1 MILPLTSPNASLAT
15 AGGKATNLARLARAG
30 LPVPP
35 GFIVATA
42 AYHAFVA
49 ANDLTPMINGQL
61 STPALRAGASVA
73 NGQLG
78 VDAASAVIRAQFA
91 AAPIPADLADQILAS
106 YHALPTDSG
115 LRITHYELPAVA
127 VRSSATAEDL
137 PDLSF
142 AGQQDTL
149 LNVVG
154 DQALLDAVVTCWSSL
169 WTARAIAYRQRNGIP
184 HEGVALAV
192 VVQAMVESEA
202 SGVLFTANPLTGQRG
217 EAVIDATL
225 GLGEALVSG
234 QVEPDHYA
242 VDASAG
248 HIVEKRLGAK
258 ALAIRGQA
266 GGGTATVAQQAAHQ
280 QALPDAAILELARLG
295 QRIEQELYA
304 GQPQD
309 IEWAWAGG
317 RLTLLQSRAIT
328 SLYPL
333 PDGMPAEPLQVLFS
347 LNHVQGMLDPFTP
360 LGQDAI
366 IHAYVTLATL
376 FGRSFTPATQ
386 RELTMAGERLYINL
400 TPGVR
405 HGLGQK
411 VLRGILGVVE
421 SGAGQAIAEALDD
434 PRLAVQ
440 RSGLSP
446 AAAASLTRF
455 VAIVARR
462 AARVMRQP
470 DVQRN
475 AAVRLVDDFI
485 AEMESRSRQAG
496 SLAERMALWQ
506 AIYREFAARISLR
519 LFPPIAAGI
528 GSFYQLRRL
537 AVRATGS
544 DQLALEAARG
554 LPNNVTTEMD
564 LALWIV
570 AQVIRADAES
580 AARFEAGDAASL
592 AAAYQARSLPLPAQA
607 ALMAFMDRYGMRG
620 LAEIDLGRPRWRD
633 DPAHVVQVVQS
644 YLAIDDPAQA
654 PDAVF
659 RRGAVAAEAAIERL
673 ASAMPNAAQAQAVRV
688 LGSRMRA
695 LSGLRETPK
704 FTIIRLLGIVRRMM
718 LQSGEELRAAGVL
731 AQADDIFFLRFE
743 ELEALAT
750 TVPDGVEPS
759 GGSVGEDRLKPGLHP
774 AWQVLA
780 LERRQA
786 YQRELRRRQVP
797 RLMLSD
803 GRAFYAGLGA
813 DSGDGVLSGSPV
825 SPGVVEG
832 VVHVVFDPRGAQ
844 LAPGEILVCPGTDPS
859 WTPLFLA
866 AAGLVMEVGGMMT
879 HGSVVAREYGIPAV
893 VGIQRATTRLTTGQR
908 VRVNGNTG
916 EITLLDALPNGAQ
929 PA

>member
-1 MILPLTSPNASLAT
+1 MILPLDSPHATLST

-35 GFIVATA
+35 GFIVSTA

-49 ANDLTPMINGQL
+49 ANDLAAMINGQL
-61 STPALRAGASVA
+61 SMV
-73 NGQLG
+73 NGQWSMD
-78 VDAASAVIRAQFA
+78 DAASAIRAQFA
-91 AAPIPADLADQILAS
+91 AAPIPADLAGQILAA
-106 YHALPTDSG
+106 YHAL
-115 LRITHYELPAVA
+115 LPALTIDNSLLTIDHSPVA

-217 EAVIDATL
+217 QAVIDATL

-234 QVEPDHYA
+234 QVEPDHYV
-242 VDASAG
+242 VDARAG
-248 HIVEKRLGAK
+248 RIVQKRLGAK

-266 GGGTATVAQQAAHQ
+266 GGGVTTIAQQAADQ

-317 RLTLLQSRAIT
+317 RLYVLQSRAIT
-328 SLYPL
+328 SLYP
-333 PDGMPAEPLQVLFS
+333 PPADMPAEPLQVLFS

-366 IHAYVTLATL
+366 IRAYLTLATL
-376 FGRSFTPATQ
+376 FGRQYTAQTQ
-386 RELTMAGERLYINL
+386 RELATAGERLYINITPALRHAQGRALL
-400 TPGVR
+400 T
-405 HGLGQK
+405 
-411 VLRGILGVVE
+411 GILAVIE
-421 SGAGQAIAEALDD
+421 PGAGQAIAGVLDE
-434 PRLAVQ
+434 PSLAAA
-440 RSGLSP
+440 RGGLSP
-446 AAAASLTRF
+446 AATASLARFASTVAGRAAAAMRRPQEQRDDMQRLIDGF
-455 VAIVARR
+455 VADMDTRSR
-462 AARVMRQP
+462 AART
-470 DVQRN
+470 
-475 AAVRLVDDFI
+475 L
-485 AEMESRSRQAG
+485 G
-496 SLAERMALWQ
+496 ERMALWD

-519 LFPPIAAGI
+519 LFPPIVAGI

-554 LPNNVTTEMD
+554 LPGNVTTEMD
-564 LALWIV
+564 LVLWTV
-570 AQVIRADAES
+570 AQVIQADPES
-580 AARFEAGDAASL
+580 AARFDGEDAASL
-592 AAAYQARSLPLPAQA
+592 AAAYQARDLPLPAQV
-607 ALMAFMDRYGMRG
+607 ALMAFMERYGMRG
-620 LAEIDLGRPRWRD
+620 LAEIDLGRPRWRE

-644 YLAIDDPAQA
+644 YVRIDDPAQA

-659 RRGAVAAEAAIERL
+659 RRGAVVAEAAIERL
-673 ASAMPNAAQAQAVRV
+673 AAAMPNPAQARLAR
-688 LGSRMRA
+688 LLASRMRA

-718 LQSGEELRAAGVL
+718 LQSGEELVAAGAL
-731 AQADDIFFLRFE
+731 DRPDDIFFLHFE
-743 ELEALAT
+743 ELAT
-750 TVPDGVEPS
+750 LGNDERGPRKDEWRRIV
-759 GGSVGEDRLKPGLHP
+759 
-774 AWQVLA
+774 A
-780 LERRQA
+780 ERRQA
-786 YQRELRRRQVP
+786 YDRERMRRQIP
-797 RLMLSD
+797 RILLSD
-803 GRAFYAGLGA
+803 GRAFYEGLGA
-813 DSGDGVLSGSPV
+813 DSSGGALSGSPV

-859 WTPLFLA
+859 WTPLFLTA
-866 AAGLVMEVGGMMT
+866 GGLVMEVGGLMT

-893 VGIQRATTRLTTGQR
+893 VGVHEATTRLQTGQR
-908 VRVNGNTG
+908 VRVDGTAGRVVVMREMMND
-916 EITLLDALPNGAQ
+916 E
-929 PA
+929 